1 MQVGDFMRKQKR
13 RIFSQSFK
21 NIVGARQKWSCAI
34 CHQVF
39 GCKIIYD
46 HIKPLSLGGSNHFQN
61 IQAIC
66 PQCDAKK
73 TYSDNLKYWS
83 LQRELKTG
91 QSKYFADDSIYY
103 NAWYEIPICIK
114 NIQARRQRRR

>member
-1 MQVGDFMRKQKR
+1 MSNWQKTKRKV
-13 RIFSQSFK
+13 FSQSFK
-21 NIVGARQKWSCAI
+21 NIVGARQKWCCAL
-34 CHQVF
+34 CGNVF

-46 HIKPLSLGGSNHFQN
+46 HIKPLSLGGSNHHMN

-66 PQCDAKK
+66 PSCDAEK
-73 TYSDNLKYWS
+73 TYVDNLKYWS

-103 NAWYEIPICIK
+103 NGWFEIPICLKQIK
-114 NIQARRQRRR
+114 RRRLNKK